1 MGRILNP
8 TELTATLHCRRLEE
22 FHLGRT
28 TNQLTKKDFRQ
39 IVLCIAERFRRF
51 AVRLDCFKLLP
62 FSDQRELL
70 MKNITLYVQ
79 YVLAQYF
86 AAKDAAEQGAY
97 SVLSR
102 DFYTIT
108 YMRIFT
114 AMIFTFGTVSSSEL
128 PETTA

>member
-1 MGRILNP
+1 M
-8 TELTATLHCRRLEE
+8 
-22 FHLGRT
+22 GRT

-102 DFYTIT
+102 DFNTLTREDLHSNDLYFFWHSFEFRAPRNYGMRGCCKFSDALPRKAKRSEYRTI
-108 YMRIFT
+108 
-114 AMIFTFGTVSSSEL
+114 
-128 PETTA
+128 

>member
-1 MGRILNP
+1 M
-8 TELTATLHCRRLEE
+8 
-22 FHLGRT
+22 GRT

-128 PETTA
+128 PETMA